1 MTIKDNIILDK
12 QFDQKKFDFAIKY
25 SALDN
30 DLRLFDEGA
39 MRMITD
45 GASNLS
51 GGQRTRVTL
60 ARALYQDPEIYLF
73 DDPLSALDGNVGE
86 YLMQETIKKQLAGKT
101 RLIITHAMHFLK
113 YADKVYYVDKGR
125 IIFKGTYE
133 MIKKEDFFQH
143 YLTEKEAKEAK
154 EQEKKKETQP
164 VSVKIE
170 APKPV
175 DEIRKIETKVQENPL
190 LRMFASEDKDA
201 GGLGFGVIHTFI
213 VNTGGYFCFL
223 IYVILSAAGA
233 YYKIIGVRYI
243 FDWASNYEREEY
255 QKWTKMGI
263 FTAILFGYCSLA
275 GIRTSMYMKLG
286 VRLSRRIHSSM
297 IFRVLHAPVEE
308 FIEVVSGGRILN
320 RFTKDV
326 NVVDR
331 QLMKAAIM
339 GIFRILEIMVTFFFM
354 SITTSP
360 VIIGILLFYFIL
372 SLKI

>member
-1 MTIKDNIILDK
+1 
-12 QFDQKKFDFAIKY
+12 
-25 SALDN
+25 
-30 DLRLFDEGA
+30 
-39 MRMITD
+39 
-45 GASNLS
+45 
-51 GGQRTRVTL
+51 
-60 ARALYQDPEIYLF
+60 
-73 DDPLSALDGNVGE
+73 
-86 YLMQETIKKQLAGKT
+86 MQETIKKQLAGKT

-255 QKWTKMGI
+255 HKWTKMGI

-286 VRLSRRIHSSM
+286 VRLSRRVHSSM

>member
-1 MTIKDNIILDK
+1 
-12 QFDQKKFDFAIKY
+12 
-25 SALDN
+25 
-30 DLRLFDEGA
+30 
-39 MRMITD
+39 
-45 GASNLS
+45 
-51 GGQRTRVTL
+51 
-60 ARALYQDPEIYLF
+60 
-73 DDPLSALDGNVGE
+73 
-86 YLMQETIKKQLAGKT
+86 MQETIKKQLAGKT

-164 VSVKIE
+164 VSVKVE

-233 YYKIIGVRYI
+233 YYKILSLNSRYSEKI
-243 FDWASNYEREEY
+243 F
-255 QKWTKMGI
+255 
-263 FTAILFGYCSLA
+263 L
-275 GIRTSMYMKLG
+275 
-286 VRLSRRIHSSM
+286 
-297 IFRVLHAPVEE
+297 
-308 FIEVVSGGRILN
+308 
-320 RFTKDV
+320 
-326 NVVDR
+326 
-331 QLMKAAIM
+331 
-339 GIFRILEIMVTFFFM
+339 
-354 SITTSP
+354 
-360 VIIGILLFYFIL
+360 IL
-372 SLKI
+372 SDFSSYFFSHN